1 MGIVR
6 FALKFPHTFYVVAAL
21 ILFLGVT
28 AAVEMPTDIFPE
40 INIPVVSV
48 IWQYTGLN
56 TTEMEQR
63 FTTYS
68 QYAISSNVN
77 GIKDIEAETVNGI
90 SVQKIYFQPDANLD
104 LAISQVVAATNAI
117 RALLPTGT
125 QPPIVV
131 QYSASAVPV
140 LQISLSS
147 DRLSESQLY
156 DYGIYRLRQMI
167 APIHGVTLPTP
178 AGGKYRQIM
187 VDIDQTKLLSK
198 GLTPLQV
205 VNAVNAQNLTLPG
218 GDTKIGKTD
227 YTVRTNSMP
236 PTIEALND
244 IPVTYSNGATVFLRD
259 IGHVRDGNLV
269 QQNIVRADGKKSVL
283 LSIIKN
289 GNASTLTVVNAV
301 KHMLGVARQAAPA
314 GMVIKSLFD
323 QSVFVTSSLFAVLR
337 EGAIA
342 AGLTALMILLF
353 LGSWRPTIVVM
364 ISIPLA
370 MLTSLVVL
378 YFLGETINTMTLGG
392 LALAV
397 GILVDDSTVTI
408 ENTYRLLDEEKMPL
422 PRATLHGAAEIA
434 VPTLVSTLAI
444 SCVFTSV
451 VFLEGPAKYLFTPL
465 GLAVVFAMLASYG
478 LSRTLTPITIGVLL
492 KGQQHGGPAGNPGS
506 GFFARFH
513 ASFERSFEHLRQ
525 GYVGLLTM
533 LVTRRAIVPIVAV
546 LVLALGAVM
555 FTFVGRDFYPA
566 IDGGMIQLHVRA
578 PPGTR
583 IEVTEQIFQKVEDK
597 IRQVIPKQD
606 LDLIVDNF
614 GVPARSY
621 NWAFADGTT
630 IAVNDGVIMVSLK
643 DGHPPTADY
652 VRKLREVLPAAF
664 PEDLFYFQPADM
676 ATQILNFGITAQIDV
691 RTVGYD
697 RVKNLHIAE
706 ELRRRIAVIP
716 GVVDA
721 HIQQEV
727 YAPDFYVQIDRARAL
742 QFGITVSDIGNNIST
757 SLSSSEQV
765 QPNFWTDPTNGIP
778 YYIAVQT
785 PQYLVSSMGD
795 LGNTPVSTG
804 TSTPATQPVPGQLGN
819 VATPASVSTTTALP
833 ATLPVPGEL
842 SNAATFTRDS
852 VPGSANQANIQP
864 VYEVYASTQG
874 RDLGGVATDI
884 DKITTDLKKQLSPG
898 NTLQVTG
905 QIDSMN
911 QAFRDMTIGL
921 LFAAVFVYMLM
932 VVNYQNFGDPFVVIL
947 ALPATFCGIVTM
959 LYITGTT
966 LSVPSLMG
974 AIMAVGVASA
984 NSILLVTFAREQQ
997 LAGSKAFDAAISAG
1011 HTRIR
1016 PVLMTATA
1024 MIVGMI
1030 PMAIGGPGEE
1040 QNAALARAVIGGL
1053 LFATPTTLLVVP
1065 YLFAMLR
1072 KGNDGKAAH
1081 GVFEEVPE

>member
-1 MGIVR
+1 LGIVR
-6 FALKFPHTFYVVAAL
+6 FALKYPHTFYVVAAL

-48 IWQYTGLN
+48 IWQYTGLD

-63 FTTYS
+63 VTTYS
-68 QYAISSNVN
+68 QYSISSNVN
-77 GIKDIEAETVNGI
+77 GIRDIEAETVNGI
-90 SVQKIYFQPDANLD
+90 SVQKIYFQPDVNLD
-104 LAISQVVAATNAI
+104 LAISQIVAATNSI
-117 RALLPTGT
+117 RALMPIGI
-125 QPPIVV
+125 QPPVVV

-147 DRLSESQLY
+147 DTLNESQLY
-156 DYGIYRLRQMI
+156 DYGIYKLRQMI

-187 VDIDQTKLLSK
+187 VDIDQTKLLAK

-205 VNAVNAQNLTLPG
+205 VNAVNAQNLTLSG
-218 GDTKIGKTD
+218 GTAKIGKTQ
-227 YTVRTNSMP
+227 YTVRTNAMP

-244 IPVTYSNGATVFLRD
+244 IPVSFSNGATVFLRD

-269 QQNIVRADGKKSVL
+269 QQNIVRADGKRSVL

-289 GNASTLTVVNAV
+289 GNASTLSVVNEV
-301 KHMLGVARQAAPA
+301 KAMLVTARAAAPS

-323 QSVFVTSSLFAVLR
+323 QSVFVTSSVVSVLR

-422 PRATLHGAAEIA
+422 PAATLHGAAEIA
-434 VPTLVSTLAI
+434 MPTLVSTLAI

-451 VFLEGPAKYLFTPL
+451 IFLEGPAKYLFTPL

-478 LSRTLTPITIGVLL
+478 LSRTLTPITIGHLL
-492 KGQQHGGPAGNPGS
+492 KGQQHGGSAGTS
-506 GFFARFH
+506 DDGFFTRFH
-513 ASFERSFEHLRQ
+513 ASFERGFEHLRE

-533 LVTRRAIVPIVAV
+533 LLTHRIIVPILAV
-546 LVLALGAVM
+546 LVLTLGAVM
-555 FTFVGRDFYPA
+555 FVLVGRDFYPA
-566 IDGGMIQLHVRA
+566 VDGGMIQLHLRA

-583 IEVTEQIFQKVEDK
+583 IEVTEQNFQAVEDK
-597 IRQVIPKQD
+597 IREVIPKKD
-606 LDLIVDNF
+606 LDLIVDNI

-621 NWAFADGTT
+621 NWAFADGTS
-630 IAVNDGVIMVSLK
+630 IAVNDGVIMVALK
-643 DGHPPTADY
+643 EGHAPTADY
-652 VRKLREVLPAAF
+652 IRKLREVLPAAF
-664 PEDLFYFQPADM
+664 PADLFYFQPADM
-676 ATQILNFGITAQIDV
+676 ATQILNFGLTAQIDV

-697 RVKNLHIAE
+697 RVKNLRIAQ
-706 ELRRRIAVIP
+706 ELRRRIAAIP
-716 GVVDA
+716 GIADA
-721 HIQQEV
+721 HLQQEV
-727 YAPDFYVQIDRARAL
+727 DAPDFYVQIDRARAL
-742 QFGITVSDIGNNIST
+742 QFGITASDIGNNVNT

-765 QPNFWTDPTNGIP
+765 SPNFWTDPTNGIP

-785 PQYLVSSMGD
+785 PEYQVHSLND

-804 TSTPATQPVPGQLGN
+804 TAPP
-819 VATPASVSTTTALP
+819 TTE
-833 ATLPVPGEL
+833 PVPGEL
-842 SNAATFTRDS
+842 SNVATFTRDS

-864 VYEVYASTQG
+864 LYEVYASTQG
-874 RDLGGVATDI
+874 RDLGSIATEI
-884 DKITTDLKKQLSPG
+884 TKITTDLQKQLSPG
-898 NTLQVTG
+898 NTIQVTG

-921 LFAAVFVYMLM
+921 LFAAVFVYLLM

-959 LYITGTT
+959 LYITNTT

-997 LAGSKAFDAAISAG
+997 LAGMKAFDAAISAG

-1072 KGNDGKAAH
+1072 KGNDGRAAH
-1081 GVFEEVPE
+1081 GVFEEVPA